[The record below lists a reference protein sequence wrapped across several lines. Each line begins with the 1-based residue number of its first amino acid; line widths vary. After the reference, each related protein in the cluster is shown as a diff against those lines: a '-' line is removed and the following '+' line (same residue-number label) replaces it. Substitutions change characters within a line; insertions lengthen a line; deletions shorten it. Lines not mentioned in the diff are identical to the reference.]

1 MKRFLYIL
9 ILVLVSFQL
18 EAQFKLNFNRKTKVD
33 APKVV
38 AKKMKIVLKQANK
51 QFSLLKYAYAIPLYK
66 SYLKLG
72 GKDSISYKQLGF
84 SYRMVNQIDSALFY
98 YSKANLAGMKTGN
111 IIPELQAQLGKY
123 ENAKLNYAQLVAEN
137 KTTLNES
144 RLRGFTK
151 IDDYYE
157 DSLDYT
163 IYNTKFNTP
172 YNDLNLVPLNAG
184 YVFESNRINLNGR
197 QKPNLNEYAWD
208 GNPFYGLYYVT
219 NANNIRVDSIRRAL
233 WKEKNIGLNTIN
245 DQSVNDVKKV
255 SKSIDFNV
263 KSFVNDTSIK
273 LFSEWVGTKLNVSS
287 VCFTQ
292 DFKTA
297 YFTRNGRRHKR
308 SYLLEIWEAKFFND
322 KWTATR
328 KMFFNK
334 KGYNYFHPTITP
346 DGKRLYFISDEV
358 GSFGGTDIYYTD
370 KNQDGSWKKVQ
381 NAGST
386 VNTTGNELFPRIVDG
401 NFYFSSN
408 GHPGLGGLDIFKLVM
423 NGRGDLVVK
432 NIGYPLNSNNDDMC
446 YSFNKN
452 TGFFSSNRI
461 GSDDILAFDYK
472 MAYLT
477 LKGVVKFTYKEN
489 ATNKIFLTQIN
500 EVGKNIIVDS
510 ASIDSLGNYSISA
523 RPNKNF
529 NLIVYN
535 KIRNKIETSIRSNN
549 YVKVDNEYV
558 KQIDT
563 IVFPLTREEILAQNN
578 INNNKSIDTP
588 EIDRYLAKTVDSLT
602 KVTKNYFELH
612 HVFNKVT
619 IVQEDLNVYKELL
632 ERIKNI
638 SGREIVIV
646 SATDCK
652 GTNSYNER
660 LSQRRARYLYN
671 TISKL
676 SKNKVIIKHVG
687 ERELIKAC
695 DDVKKSNDANVINR
709 YSYVFIVK

>member
-1 MKRFLYIL
+1 MKRISYIL
-9 ILVLVSFQL
+9 FLVLVSFQL
-18 EAQFKLNFNRKTKVD
+18 EAQFKINFNRKAKAD

-38 AKKMKIVLKQANK
+38 TKKMKIVLKQANR
-51 QFSLLKYAYAIPLYK
+51 QFDLLKYAYAIPLYK

-72 GKDSISYKQLGF
+72 GKDNIAFKQLGF

-98 YSKANLAGMKTGN
+98 YSKANLAGIKTGN

-123 ENAKLNYAQLVAEN
+123 ENAKQNYKELVAEN
-137 KTTLNES
+137 KSPLNES
-144 RLRGFTK
+144 RLYGFSK
-151 IDDYYE
+151 IDDFYE
-157 DSLDYT
+157 DSLDFT

-172 YNDLNLVPLNAG
+172 YNDLNLVSLNAG

-197 QKPNLNEYAWD
+197 QKPNTNEYAWD

-219 NANNIRVDSIRRAL
+219 NSNNIRVDTIQKSL
-233 WKEKNIGLNTIN
+233 WKEKNIGIKNFN

-255 SKSIDFNV
+255 AKSIDYSI

-273 LFSEWVGTKLNVSS
+273 LFSSWVGTKLNVSS
-287 VCFTQ
+287 ISFTQ

-297 YFTRNGRRHKR
+297 YFTRNGRRYKR
-308 SYLLEIWEAKFFND
+308 SYLLEIWEAKFIND

-370 KNQDGSWKKVQ
+370 KNQDGSWKKIQ

-386 VNTTGNELFPRIVDG
+386 VNTSGNELFPRIVDG

-446 YSFNKN
+446 YSINKN

-461 GSDDILAFDYK
+461 GSDDVLAFDYK
-472 MAYLT
+472 MVYLT
-477 LKGVVKFTYKEN
+477 LKGVVNFTNKQN
-489 ATNKIFLTQIN
+489 ATNKIILTQIN
-500 EVGKNIIVDS
+500 EVGKKIIVDS
-510 ASIDSLGNYSISA
+510 AIIDSLGNYSISA

-535 KIRNKIETSIRSNN
+535 KIGYKIETPIRSNN
-549 YVKVDNEYV
+549 YVKVDNDYV

-563 IVFPLTREEILAQNN
+563 IIFPTTPEETLALNT
-578 INNNKSIDTP
+578 IKEIIDTP
-588 EIDRYLAKTVDSLT
+588 KVDRFLAKTVDSLT
-602 KVTKNYFELH
+602 KVTNNFIELH

-619 IVQEDLNVYKELL
+619 IVKEDLKVYNELL
-632 ERIKNI
+632 ERIKNME
-638 SGREIVIV
+638 GREIIIV

-652 GTNSYNER
+652 GTYAYNEV
-660 LSQRRARYLYN
+660 LSRKRANYLYN
-671 TISKL
+671 TISRL
-676 SKNKVIIKHVG
+676 GKNKVSIRHVG
-687 ERELIKAC
+687 ERELLKAC
-695 DDVKKSNDANVINR
+695 DDVKKSIEANVVNR

>member
-1 MKRFLYIL
+1 MKRIFYI
-9 ILVLVSFQL
+9 IFLVLVSFQL
-18 EAQFKLNFNRKTKVD
+18 EAQFKINFNRKAKVD

-38 AKKMKIVLKQANK
+38 AKKMKIVLKQANR
-51 QFSLLKYAYAIPLYK
+51 QFDLLKYAYAIPLYK

-72 GKDSISYKQLGF
+72 GKDNIAFKQLGF
-84 SYRMVNQIDSALFY
+84 SYRMVNQIDSALFF
-98 YSKANLAGMKTGN
+98 YSKANLAGIKTGN

-123 ENAKLNYAQLVAEN
+123 ENAKQNYKELVAEN
-137 KTTLNES
+137 KSTLNES
-144 RLRGFTK
+144 RLYGFSK
-151 IDDYYE
+151 IDDFYE
-157 DSLDYT
+157 DSLDFT

-197 QKPNLNEYAWD
+197 QKPNANEYAWD

-219 NANNIRVDSIRRAL
+219 NSNNIRVDTIQKTL
-233 WKEKNIGLNTIN
+233 WKEKNIGVKTFN

-255 SKSIDFNV
+255 AKSIDYSI

-273 LFSEWVGTKLNVSS
+273 LFSNWVGTKLNVSS
-287 VCFTQ
+287 ISFTQ

-297 YFTRNGRRHKR
+297 YFTRNGRRYKR
-308 SYLLEIWEAKFFND
+308 SYLLEIWEAKFIND
-322 KWTATR
+322 KWTTTK

-346 DGKRLYFISDEV
+346 DGKRLYFISDEI

-381 NAGST
+381 NAGSI
-386 VNTTGNELFPRIVDG
+386 VNTSGNELFPRIVDG

-408 GHPGLGGLDIFKLVM
+408 GHPGLGGLDIFKLMM

-446 YSFNKN
+446 YSINKN

-461 GSDDILAFDYK
+461 GSDDVLAFDYK
-472 MAYLT
+472 MVYLT
-477 LKGVVKFTYKEN
+477 LKGVVKFTYKQN
-489 ATNKIFLTQIN
+489 ATNKILLTQIN
-500 EVGKNIIVDS
+500 EVGKKIIVDS
-510 ASIDSLGNYSISA
+510 AIIDSLGNYSISA

-535 KIRNKIETSIRSNN
+535 KIGYKIETPIRSNN
-549 YVKVDNEYV
+549 YVKVDNDYV

-563 IVFPLTREEILAQNN
+563 IIFPTTPEETLALNTKKE
-578 INNNKSIDTP
+578 IIDTP
-588 EIDRYLAKTVDSLT
+588 KVDRFLAKTVDSLT
-602 KVTKNYFELH
+602 KVTNNFIELH

-619 IVQEDLNVYKELL
+619 IVKEDLNVYKELL

-638 SGREIVIV
+638 NGREIVIV

-652 GTNSYNER
+652 GTISYNER

-695 DDVKKSNDANVINR
+695 DDVKKSIDANVVNR

>member
-1 MKRFLYIL
+1 MKRISYIL
-9 ILVLVSFQL
+9 LLLLLSLQL
-18 EAQFKLNFNRKTKVD
+18 QAQFKFNFNRKTKVD
-33 APKVV
+33 NPKVV

-51 QFSLLKYAYAIPLYK
+51 QFDLLKYAYAIPLYK
-66 SYLKLG
+66 TYLKLG
-72 GKDSISYKQLGF
+72 GKDNIVFKQLGF

-98 YSKANLAGMKTGN
+98 YQKVNLAGIKTGN
-111 IIPELQAQLGKY
+111 IIPELEAQLGKY
-123 ENAKLNYAQLVAEN
+123 ENAKLNYEQLIAEN
-137 KTTLNES
+137 KTPLIES
-144 RLRGFTK
+144 RLHGFSK
-151 IDDYYE
+151 IDDFYE

-172 YNDLNLVPLNAG
+172 FNDLNLVPLNAG
-184 YVFESNRINLNGR
+184 FVFESNRINLNGR
-197 QKPNLNEYAWD
+197 QKPNTNEYAWD

-219 NANNIRVDSIRRAL
+219 NANNIRVDSIQKAS
-233 WKEKNIGLNTIN
+233 WKEKNISLSSLN

-255 SKSIDFNV
+255 SKSIDFNI
-263 KSFVNDTSIK
+263 KSYVNDTSIM
-273 LFSEWVGTKLNVSS
+273 LFSSWVGTKLNVSS
-287 VCFTQ
+287 ISFTQ

-297 YFTRNGRRHKR
+297 YFTRNGRRYKR
-308 SYLLEIWEAKFFND
+308 NYLLEIWEAKFINE
-322 KWTATR
+322 KWTTTK

-370 KNQDGSWKKVQ
+370 KNQDGSWKKAQ
-381 NAGST
+381 NAGSI
-386 VNTTGNELFPRIVDG
+386 VNTSGNELFPRIVDG

-423 NGRGDLVVK
+423 NKRGDLVVK

-446 YSFNKN
+446 YTINNN

-461 GSDDILAFDYK
+461 VSDDILAFDYK
-472 MAYLT
+472 LAYLT

-489 ATNKIFLTQIN
+489 AANKIFLTQIN

-510 ASIDSLGNYSISA
+510 AIIDSLGNYSIPA

-535 KIRNKIETSIRSNN
+535 KIRSKIETLIRSNN
-549 YVKVDNEYV
+549 YVKVNNDYV

-563 IVFPLTREEILAQNN
+563 IIFPISSEELLAQNN
-578 INNNKSIDTP
+578 KKNIIETP
-588 EIDRYLAKTVDSLT
+588 KVDRFLAKTVDSLA
-602 KVTKNYFELH
+602 KVTNNFIELH

-619 IVQEDLNVYKELL
+619 IIKEDLKVYNELL
-632 ERIKNI
+632 ERIKKME
-638 SGREIVIV
+638 GREIVIV

-652 GTNSYNER
+652 GTYTYNEG
-660 LSQRRARYLYN
+660 LSKRRANYLYN

-676 SKNKVIIKHVG
+676 GKNKVIIKHVG
-687 ERELIKAC
+687 ERELLKAC
-695 DDVKKSNDANVINR
+695 DDAKKSIEANVVNR